1 MDERTR
7 RVGLNEALF
16 REVNEEIE
24 SLGRLTALADNSLDI
39 VCECGD
45 LLCAERIAV
54 LTDAYEHVRADPTL
68 FFVLRGHDIPAV
80 EDVVE
85 STKYYDVVQKRQ
97 GGAAELANAT
107 DPRS

>member
-1 MDERTR
+1 MDERKR

-16 REVNEEIE
+16 RQVNEEIE
-24 SLGRLTALADNSLDI
+24 SLGRLTALADSSLDI

-54 LTDAYEHVRADPTL
+54 STNAYERVRADPTL
-68 FFVLRGHDIPAV
+68 FFVLPGHDIPAV

-85 STKYYDVVQKRQ
+85 ATNHYDIVQKRK
-97 GGAAELANAT
+97 GGASELAKAT